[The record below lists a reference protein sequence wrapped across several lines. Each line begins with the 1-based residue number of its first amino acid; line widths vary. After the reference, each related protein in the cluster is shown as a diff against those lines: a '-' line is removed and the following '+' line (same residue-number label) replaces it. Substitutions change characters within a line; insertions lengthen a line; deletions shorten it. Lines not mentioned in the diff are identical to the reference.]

1 MPNALTKDL
10 EIMFDNMVE
19 GFDAACVLSNQVAK
33 FSPDAQSMQRAGD
46 VVYRPMDY
54 HMDTVSGMD
63 VSAATPVDLIQRQV
77 PAVYKSPENII
88 YTLDAKEMRDPYHM
102 QKAGEAAGRRLSAKI
117 DSDLSSIVALRAANV
132 VTQSGVFSWDL
143 AATGNRILT
152 QKGVPMGVGKKLV
165 MSPIDVQKVA
175 GELGGR
181 AYFQG
186 KSASAYEN
194 GEIPD
199 IDGLRTFRTDIM
211 PNLAARGTVT
221 GTTLG
226 AAASFTPT
234 AMTGDIPTDNRQM
247 TITVSGANIAN
258 IKNGD
263 AFTLANS
270 GTVINSVHQITK
282 DDTGEAQTFR
292 VVSGGGTSSLVIT
305 PAIVASGSYKN
316 VTASGASGATLT
328 FINSTQKAASVIF
341 AEGAVEL
348 MTGRLAI
355 PTDQGVKVATTT
367 SKNGVPLV
375 FMWSF
380 NQDTLK
386 TKVRVTSLYGTT
398 VLQPEMC
405 ALLLASQA

>member
-10 EIMFDNMVE
+10 EIMFENVIQ
-19 GFDAACVLSNQVAK
+19 GFDAACVVSSQVAR

-46 VVYRPMDY
+46 TVYRPMDY

-63 VSAATPVDLIQRQV
+63 TTSATPTDLIQRQV
-77 PAVYKSPENII
+77 PATYKSPENIL

-102 QKAGEAAGRRLSAKI
+102 ERAGMAAGKRLAAKI
-117 DSDLSSIVALRAANV
+117 DSDMASAIALRAANV
-132 VTQSGVFSWDL
+132 VTQTGVFSWDL
-143 AATGNRILT
+143 AATGKRILT
-152 QKGVPMGVGKKLV
+152 QKGLPMGVTSKLV
-165 MSPIDVQKVA
+165 MSPLDVQKVA

-186 KSASAYEN
+186 KTQSAYET
-194 GEIPD
+194 GQIPD
-199 IDGLRTFRTDIM
+199 IAGMNTYETDIM

-226 AAASFTPT
+226 AAASFTPS
-234 AMTGDIPTDNRQM
+234 AMTGDVPTDNRQM

-263 AFTLANS
+263 AFTISNS
-270 GTVINSVHQITK
+270 GTPINSVHQITK

-305 PAIVASGSYKN
+305 PAIVASGPYKN
-316 VTASGASGATLT
+316 VTASGASGATLS
-328 FINSTQKAASVIF
+328 FINSTQKATSVIF
-341 AEGAVEL
+341 ADGAAEL

-375 FMWSF
+375 FMYWF
-380 NQDTLK
+380 NGHTLK
-386 TKVRVTSLYGTT
+386 TTVRVTSLYATT